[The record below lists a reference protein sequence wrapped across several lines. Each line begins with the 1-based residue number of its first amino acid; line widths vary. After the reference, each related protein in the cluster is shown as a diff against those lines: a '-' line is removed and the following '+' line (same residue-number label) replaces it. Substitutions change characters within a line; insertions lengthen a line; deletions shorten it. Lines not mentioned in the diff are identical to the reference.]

1 MTASVTSHQAKANV
15 VPGPQSWDTPIA
27 VRHREQGETL
37 STWTP
42 GLLGKDEHGAS
53 ADGGI
58 SRLSSVREVFS

>member
-1 MTASVTSHQAKANV
+1 
-15 VPGPQSWDTPIA
+15 